1 MGGHMPEGEY
11 GRGDGVAARRGHGG
25 RVERKERKLRRRR
38 YRTAKELIGYEA
50 MLPDGVAY
58 LGEDRWS
65 ITLRLTDI
73 NYETAT
79 RERQAQLVG
88 QWAEFLNT
96 FDGSTRLQIT
106 CRTRIMERHDLE
118 RMVMMRPDGGPHDR
132 LRAEL
137 GRLALAKLGE
147 RSRNAVTDKYL
158 TIAIEE
164 EDAERARTTLG
175 RLAKSAESQL
185 ATLDG
190 LKAMPLTRGE
200 RLQLLAGMLRPGE
213 PFRYDERPIAS
224 GRATSKDFIA
234 PWCVDASDARCL
246 TLTNAAG
253 DTLLCTL
260 WIRDF
265 PPIMSDRLIAELTG
279 LKTEGTVGIHLAPYD
294 RSAGAELV
302 DRKIAEMDMQ
312 RIEERR
318 RNIRRHMPAD
328 EIPAD
333 LRDALE
339 EANTLRD
346 EMRQSN
352 ERLVGALV
360 AITITAATR
369 DQLDQ
374 RVKDVLAAC
383 RKLSCTAET
392 LAHMQLDGL
401 NAGLPLGVN
410 PLPMSRTLTTTG
422 AAIMMPFTNQEI
434 MDEHGVFYGVNARSG
449 NMLMVDRTATTINA
463 NGFILGTTG
472 SGKSQA
478 AKMEMTSL
486 FLTRPGD
493 EVIVVDPEH
502 EYAPLCEALDGAR
515 VVISAGSTDRINPMD
530 IVLDA
535 AMEGDPI
542 RAKANAVISM
552 VGALVGGT
560 DGLDA
565 AERSIIDRCTL
576 GLYREYR
583 NHPEWR
589 QPTLADLHQ
598 RLASSGEPQARGL
611 ALSLESYT
619 LGSLSGFAGQTTVDT
634 TNRFSVFDVAA
645 LEGELKTFGMMVV
658 LDHLWNRVARNR
670 AAGRRTWIYVDEF
683 HRMFSNGYAAGQFLD
698 MFKRARKWGL
708 GMTGITQNI
717 EELLANK
724 EARFML
730 ANSDFLLLMNQTPT
744 DATRLADMWDLSPEL
759 RERLGGALPGEG
771 LLKAGGVFI
780 PFDGRIDTASAPYRL
795 FTTKFGETGP

>member
-1 MGGHMPEGEY
+1 M
-11 GRGDGVAARRGHGG
+11 RGHTTRRERG
-25 RVERKERKLRRRR
+25 ERKRQERG
-38 YRTAKELIGYEA
+38 YRTAKDLIGYEA
-50 MLPDGVAY
+50 MLENGVAY
-58 LGEDRWS
+58 LGSNHWS
-65 ITLRLTDI
+65 LTLKLTDI

-79 RERQAQLVG
+79 RERQTQLVS

-106 CRTRIMERHDLE
+106 CRTRILDRQDIV
-118 RMVMMRPDGGPHDR
+118 RMVSLAPDGGPLDE
-132 LRAEL
+132 LRDEL
-137 GRLALAKLGE
+137 GRLALRKLGE

-158 TIAIEE
+158 TIATT
-164 EDAERARTTLG
+164 EDDVDRALATLD
-175 RLAKSAESQL
+175 RLAKTAESQL
-185 ATLDG
+185 STLDG
-190 LKAMPLTRGE
+190 CKAIPLRRGE
-200 RLQLLAGMLRPGE
+200 RLRLLAGMLRPGE
-213 PFRYDERPIAS
+213 PFRYDGRPIAS
-224 GRATSKDFIA
+224 GLATSKDYIA
-234 PWCVDASDARCL
+234 PWSVDASAARHL
-246 TLTNAAG
+246 ELSNADG
-253 DTLLCTL
+253 DTLLSTL

-265 PPIMSDRLIAELTG
+265 PPIMSDRLVAELTG
-279 LKTEGTVGIHLAPYD
+279 LKTEGTVSIHLAPYD
-294 RSAGAELV
+294 RSEGVELV

-312 RIEERR
+312 RLEERR
-318 RNIRRHMPAD
+318 KNIRRHMPPD
-328 EIPAD
+328 EIPSD
-333 LRDALE
+333 LRDSLE
-339 EANTLRD
+339 EANNLRD
-346 EMRQSN
+346 EIRQSN
-352 ERLVGALV
+352 ERLVKALV
-360 AITITAATR
+360 AITMTAPTR

-374 RVKDVLAAC
+374 RVKDVLAVC

-392 LAHMQLDGL
+392 LAYMQLDGL
-401 NAGLPLGVN
+401 NAGLPLGIN
-410 PLPMSRTLTTTG
+410 PLPMQRTLTTTG

-434 MDEHGVFYGVNARSG
+434 MDERGVFYGVNARSG

-486 FLTRPGD
+486 FLARSGD
-493 EVIVVDPEH
+493 EVVVVDPEH
-502 EYAPLCEALDGAR
+502 EYAPLCEALHGAR
-515 VVISAGSTDRINPMD
+515 VIISAGSNDRINPMD
-530 IVLDA
+530 IVLDTA
-535 AMEGDPI
+535 VEGDPI

-560 DGLDA
+560 DGLEA
-565 AERSIIDRCTL
+565 AERSIVDRCVL
-576 GLYREYR
+576 GLYRDFR

-589 QPTLADLHQ
+589 QPTLVDLH
-598 RLASSGEPQARGL
+598 RRIAASPEAEARGL

-634 TNRFSVFDVAA
+634 TNRFVVFDVAA

-670 AAGRRTWIYVDEF
+670 AANRRTWIYVDEF
-683 HRMFSNGYAAGQFLD
+683 HRMFSHEYAARQFLD

-744 DATRLADMWDLSPEL
+744 DAARLSEMWDLSPEL
-759 RERLGGALPGEG
+759 KERLGGARPGEG
-771 LLKAGGVFI
+771 LLKAGSVFI
-780 PFDGRIDTASAPYRL
+780 PFDGRIDTDSMPYRL
-795 FTTKFGETGP
+795 FTTKFGET